1 MEQKIKQDRC
11 IGQNI
16 RAQRT
21 RLGWTQ
27 EQTVAKLQLLGVDMS
42 RDYYAHIENGS
53 YNIRTSELA
62 AMQRLFGCSYD
73 DFFIGLNEN
82 MGGE

>member
-1 MEQKIKQDRC
+1 MDQKIKQDQC

-16 RAQRT
+16 RVQRMKA
-21 RLGWTQ
+21 GWTQ

-53 YNIRTSELA
+53 YNIRTSELSA
-62 AMQRLFGCSYD
+62 LQQLFGCSYD
-73 DFFIGLNEN
+73 DFFVNLK
-82 MGGE
+82 